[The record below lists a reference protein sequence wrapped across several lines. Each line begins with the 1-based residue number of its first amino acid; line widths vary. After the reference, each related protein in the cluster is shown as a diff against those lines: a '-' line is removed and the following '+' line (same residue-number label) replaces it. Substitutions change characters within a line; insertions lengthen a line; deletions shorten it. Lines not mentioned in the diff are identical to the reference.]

1 MIGPCDAEWRCLAS
15 RSALDILSR
24 GPLRTRTRRSRSR
37 APEEVAARGG
47 FPLSSSP
54 RLRSHSLPC
63 AMRSAFRSIAGKKKG
78 PSLNAPSL
86 ARLRRAVSQCGLAEE
101 HRAAHLQIGA
111 RHRRAFDPGTA
122 GLSPPLNLFFC
133 RRFLSLRGRPAATRH
148 ANGHSNK
155 PPTHLSLSFLSH
167 FFAFSPSPPPKQKK
181 RALPSLPQAFVSYER
196 ATGRPRGFGFVVFAD
211 PEVASRVVAQAHT
224 IDRREVEAKRAVPKE
239 ESGGPLVAAAAA
251 MAANGTGAA
260 AAGPAA
266 AAAAAAL
273 MLGSTSLQQQ
283 RHPQLGAAV
292 VGGGASPPPPPLLR
306 QRQQQLHSP
315 PPSPAPSQQAL
326 AASLPSNLDLAAE
339 SSGGEALLSRPP
351 PPLPPPQQQQQT
363 NRKLFVGGLPP
374 SCDDASLRAYFERFG
389 PVDEAVVMVDHES
402 KRSRGCVRCPFSS
415 FFCFFFCGRGRVEG
429 KKRIRQK
436 KKTTKQNLTCLPHPP
451 RTCSKKTGS
460 LS

>member
-167 FFAFSPSPPPKQKK
+167 FFAFSPSPPPQTKK
-181 RALPSLPQAFVSYER
+181 TRSSFPSPGLRLLRTSHGQAPR
-196 ATGRPRGFGFVVFAD
+196 LRLRRLRRPRGR
-211 PEVASRVVAQAHT
+211 VAGRGAGAHDRPARGRGQEGGAQRGERRPAGRGGGGDGGER
-224 IDRREVEAKRAVPKE
+224 DRRCCCWPRCGCGCCGADA
-239 ESGGPLVAAAAA
+239 GLDVAAAAA
-251 MAANGTGAA
+251 ASAARSCRCRRRRLSASAA
-260 AAGPAA
+260 APEAA
-266 AAAAAAL
+266 AAAAPL
-273 MLGSTSLQQQ
+273 SS
-283 RHPQLGAAV
+283 AV
-292 VGGGASPPPPPLLR
+292 ACP
-306 QRQQQLHSP
+306 
-315 PPSPAPSQQAL
+315 L
-326 AASLPSNLDLAAE
+326 AAGPRRVAPLQ
-339 SSGGEALLSRPP
+339 SRPRRRE
-351 PPLPPPQQQQQT
+351 Q
-363 NRKLFVGGLPP
+363 R
-374 SCDDASLRAYFERFG
+374 R
-389 PVDEAVVMVDHES
+389 
-402 KRSRGCVRCPFSS
+402 
-415 FFCFFFCGRGRVEG
+415 
-429 KKRIRQK
+429 
-436 KKTTKQNLTCLPHPP
+436 
-451 RTCSKKTGS
+451 
-460 LS
+460 